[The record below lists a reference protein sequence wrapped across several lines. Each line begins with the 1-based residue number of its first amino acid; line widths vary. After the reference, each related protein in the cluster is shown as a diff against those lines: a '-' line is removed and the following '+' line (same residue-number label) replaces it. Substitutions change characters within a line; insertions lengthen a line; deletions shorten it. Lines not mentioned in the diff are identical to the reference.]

1 MQSSRSA
8 PSLVASRFARARAR
22 ALRHLRAA
30 RLAFGAIFAGV
41 WRAGLARLSVALVW
55 LAVSLGGPGS
65 AGADAPNPRDLVATA
80 DLRIPQLPRD
90 FLTRNHGAVRLAFH
104 PQDEGIAGRLLAAL
118 PKALRNVADEL
129 GVARDQALEIR
140 VARSPVEMAR
150 LAPTGAPP
158 PAYAVG
164 VAYPAL
170 GLIILSVVDP
180 QSFFPPNL
188 TDVLTHELSHIL
200 LHRAAGER
208 PLPLWFVEGLAVHQA
223 GEQRLSRVQTLWEA
237 AVVDEVLSSAELSVR
252 FPTNPRQVNLAYAQS
267 ADLVAYLLRSEAS
280 RTYLVSLLREVKAG
294 RSFEQALLSAYGV
307 DLPYLE
313 HEWRRS
319 LSERYRVLPMVLTGT
334 ALWGGIAVLVVVAF
348 IRRRRD
354 QRQRLSRWAEE
365 EASED
370 RALALEN
377 GVARIAVENAAN
389 SGLPALSPGAAELNP
404 ELFVIAAHTR
414 DSAVP
419 TIEHEGQRYTLH

>member
-1 MQSSRSA
+1 MQWSWRASTLGA
-8 PSLVASRFARARAR
+8 PLARAAGRLVRRTLAA
-22 ALRHLRAA
+22 ALWLWLGMS
-30 RLAFGAIFAGV
+30 LALPQ
-41 WRAGLARLSVALVW
+41 RTR
-55 LAVSLGGPGS
+55 
-65 AGADAPNPRDLVATA
+65 ADAHAPRDLVVASE
-80 DLRIPQLPRD
+80 LIVPKLPAD
-90 FLTRNHGAVRLAFH
+90 FLTRNSGGARMAFH
-104 PQDEGIAGRLLAAL
+104 PQDEGIAGRLLAGL
-118 PKALRNVADEL
+118 PKALLRVADEL
-129 GVARDQALEIR
+129 GVARDQEFEIR
-140 VARSPVEMAR
+140 IARSPAEMAR
-150 LAPTGAPP
+150 LSPRNAPP

-170 GLIILSVVDP
+170 GLIVLSVVDP

-188 TDVLTHELSHIL
+188 NDVMTHELSHVL
-200 LHRAAGER
+200 LHRAAGQH

-237 AVVDEVLSSAELSVR
+237 AVVDEVLSTAELSQR
-252 FPTNPRQVNLAYAQS
+252 FPTRPRQVNLAYAQS
-267 ADLVAYLLRSEAS
+267 ADLVEYLLRSEAN
-280 RTYLVSLLREVKAG
+280 RTYLVALLREVKAG
-294 RSFEQALLSAYGV
+294 RPFEQALLSAYGV

-348 IRRRRD
+348 IRRRKD

-365 EASED
+365 EARED
-370 RALALEN
+370 RALSAQN
-377 GVARIAVENAAN
+377 TANA
-389 SGLPALSPGAAELNP
+389 GLPLLSPGATELNP

>member
-1 MQSSRSA
+1 MQWLWRA
-8 PSLVASRFARARAR
+8 PTLGTPRTRTGTFAVRARFGARAWTPRPLQR
-22 ALRHLRAA
+22 IALL
-30 RLAFGAIFAGV
+30 LAWLALCL
-41 WRAGLARLSVALVW
+41 GLAQRPATVR
-55 LAVSLGGPGS
+55 
-65 AGADAPNPRDLVATA
+65 ADAQAPRDLVTAVEATVPA
-80 DLRIPQLPRD
+80 LPPD
-90 FLTRNHGAVRLAFH
+90 FLTRMSGRVKLAFH
-104 PQDEGIAGRLLAAL
+104 PQDEGITGRLIVGL
-118 PKALRNVADEL
+118 PKALRVVADEL

-140 VARSPVEMAR
+140 IARSPAELAR
-150 LAPTGAPP
+150 LAPQTAPP

-170 GLIILSVVDP
+170 GLIVLSVVDP

-188 TDVLTHELSHIL
+188 GDVLTHELSHIL
-200 LHRAAGER
+200 LYRAAGQR

-237 AVVDEVLSSAELSVR
+237 AVVDDILTTAELSQR
-252 FPTNPRQVNLAYAQS
+252 FPTRPRQVNLAYAQS
-267 ADLVAYLLRSEAS
+267 ADLVEYLLRSEAN
-280 RTYLVSLLREVKAG
+280 RTYLVALLREVKQG

-319 LSERYRVLPMVLTGT
+319 LGERYRVLPMVLTGT
-334 ALWGGIAVLVVVAF
+334 ALWGGIAVLVVIAF

-354 QRQRLSRWAEE
+354 QRQKLSRWAEE
-365 EASED
+365 EARED
-370 RALALEN
+370 RVQAE
-377 GVARIAVENAAN
+377 R
-389 SGLPALSPGAAELNP
+389 SGLPMLSPGATELSP

>member
-1 MQSSRSA
+1 MQWSWRASTLGTPLARVA
-8 PSLVASRFARARAR
+8 ELVRRAR
-22 ALRHLRAA
+22 
-30 RLAFGAIFAGV
+30 RLNAPRWLLV
-41 WRAGLARLSVALVW
+41 LLLGLSASLT
-55 LAVSLGGPGS
+55 LAEGTR
-65 AGADAPNPRDLVATA
+65 ADAPAPRDLLAARAVN
-80 DLRIPQLPRD
+80 IPKLPVD
-90 FLTRNHGAVRLAFH
+90 FLTHSSGGARIAFH
-104 PQDEGIAGRLLAAL
+104 PQDEGIAGRLLAGL
-118 PKALRNVADEL
+118 PKALRQVADEL
-129 GVARDQALEIR
+129 GVEREQDVEIR
-140 VARSPVEMAR
+140 IARSPAEMAR
-150 LAPTGAPP
+150 LAPRQAPP

-170 GLIILSVVDP
+170 GLIVLSVVDP

-188 TDVLTHELSHIL
+188 NDVLTHELSHVL

-223 GEQRLSRVQTLWEA
+223 GEQRLSRVQALWEA
-237 AVVDEVLSSAELSVR
+237 AVVDEVLSTAELSQR
-252 FPTNPRQVNLAYAQS
+252 FPTRARQVNLAYAES
-267 ADLVAYLLRSEAS
+267 ADLVEYLLRSEAN

-294 RSFEQALLSAYGV
+294 RPFEQALLSAYGV

-348 IRRRRD
+348 IRRRKD

-365 EASED
+365 EARED
-370 RALALEN
+370 RALSVQNTA
-377 GVARIAVENAAN
+377 NA
-389 SGLPALSPGAAELNP
+389 GLPLLSPGATELSP

>member
-1 MQSSRSA
+1 LFFA
-8 PSLVASRFARARAR
+8 WLV
-22 ALRHLRAA
+22 LCL
-30 RLAFGAIFAGV
+30 
-41 WRAGLARLSVALVW
+41 GLAQRPATVR
-55 LAVSLGGPGS
+55 
-65 AGADAPNPRDLVATA
+65 ADAHAPRDLVTTAEATVPA
-80 DLRIPQLPRD
+80 LPPD
-90 FLTRNHGAVRLAFH
+90 FRSRMTGRVKLAFH
-104 PQDEGIAGRLLAAL
+104 PQDEGIAGRLSAGL
-118 PKALRNVADEL
+118 PKALRVVADEL

-140 VARSPVEMAR
+140 IARSPAELAR
-150 LAPTGAPP
+150 LAPESAPP

-170 GLIILSVVDP
+170 GLIVLSVVDP

-188 TDVLTHELSHIL
+188 SDVLTHELSHIL
-200 LHRAAGER
+200 LYRAAGQK
-208 PLPLWFVEGLAVHQA
+208 PLPLWFIEGLAVHQA

-237 AVVDEVLSSAELSVR
+237 AVVDDILTTAELSQR
-252 FPTNPRQVNLAYAQS
+252 FPTRPRQVNLAYAES
-267 ADLVAYLLRSEAS
+267 ADLVEYLLRSEAN
-280 RTYLVSLLREVKAG
+280 RTYLVSLLREVKQG

-319 LSERYRVLPMVLTGT
+319 LGERYRVLPMVLTGT
-334 ALWGGIAVLVVVAF
+334 ALWGGIAVLVVIAF

-354 QRQRLSRWAEE
+354 QRHKLSRWAEE
-365 EASED
+365 EARED
-370 RALALEN
+370 RVQAE
-377 GVARIAVENAAN
+377 R
-389 SGLPALSPGAAELNP
+389 SGLPMLSPGATELSP

>member
-1 MQSSRSA
+1 MFLVYLGASLSTA
-8 PSLVASRFARARAR
+8 PRAQ
-22 ALRHLRAA
+22 
-30 RLAFGAIFAGV
+30 
-41 WRAGLARLSVALVW
+41 
-55 LAVSLGGPGS
+55 
-65 AGADAPNPRDLVATA
+65 ADAGGPRDLVSSGE
-80 DLRIPQLPRD
+80 LRVPQLPPD
-90 FLTRNHGAVRLAFH
+90 FLTRNQGAVRLAFH
-104 PQDEGIAGRLLAAL
+104 PQDEGIAGRLTAAL
-118 PKALRNVADEL
+118 PKALRRVADEL
-129 GVARDQALEIR
+129 GVSRDQALEVRI
-140 VARSPVEMAR
+140 ARSPAEMER
-150 LAPTGAPP
+150 LAPANAPP

-170 GLIILSVVDP
+170 GLIILCVVDP

-188 TDVLTHELSHIL
+188 TDVLTHELSHVL
-200 LHRAAGER
+200 LHRAVGQR

-237 AVVDEVLSSAELSVR
+237 AVVDEVLSTAELSVR
-252 FPTNPRQVNLAYAQS
+252 FPTRPRQVNLAYAQS
-267 ADLVAYLLRSEAS
+267 ADLVAYLLRSEAN
-280 RTYLVSLLREVKAG
+280 RTYLISLLQEVKAG

-307 DLPYLE
+307 DLAYLE

-354 QRQRLSRWAEE
+354 QRERLSHWAEE
-365 EASED
+365 EARAD
-370 RALALEN
+370 RALATAN
-377 GVARIAVENAAN
+377 GAPENAAN
-389 SGLPALSPGAAELNP
+389 TGLPALSPGPTEINP
-404 ELFVIAAHTR
+404 QLFVIAAHTR